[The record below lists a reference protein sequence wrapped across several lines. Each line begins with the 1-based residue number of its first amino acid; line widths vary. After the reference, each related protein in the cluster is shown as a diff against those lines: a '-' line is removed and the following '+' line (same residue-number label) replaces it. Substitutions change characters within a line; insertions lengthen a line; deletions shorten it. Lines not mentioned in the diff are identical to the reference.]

1 MSIELKTPYP
11 SKQLPTVESAEPL
24 EPPTGSAPPDGYLT
38 GWRLAVVITCLFF
51 GALLIALDT
60 NIINVAVPKI
70 SSQFHSL
77 QDVAWYGTAYLL
89 AITAFQPIYGSLYKP
104 SGIHDIEHSLTD
116 DAAGTILCAAAVS
129 SNMFIAGRAV
139 AGLGAAGILQGALS
153 IISQVVELEKRPLYM
168 GIVIS
173 VFIFATC
180 VGPPLGGVFTQYTTW
195 RWCFW
200 INLPLGA
207 VVLICLSIFLKIKG
221 VGDDVRKMRLVEKL
235 QCMDP
240 NVFFLPF
247 YFQAVKGLDP
257 VPSGVDIIPLLASE
271 MVALIITG
279 ACVKAWGHYISSSS
293 IAISMGQTITI
304 STIISDIP
312 KQGLSIPART
322 VVDAG
327 AYNLRALA
335 TSPEALAKLRLIWKV
350 ATVRTMILSATL
362 VGASISF
369 TLCMEWINAKKV
381 AESRKNG
388 SRTDLPE
395 RDDEAT

>member
-1 MSIELKTPYP
+1 MILGECICVAGTALLT
-11 SKQLPTVESAEPL
+11 QLDVATPTVEWA
-24 EPPTGSAPPDGYLT
+24 
-38 GWRLAVVITCLFF
+38 
-51 GALLIALDT
+51 
-60 NIINVAVPKI
+60 
-70 SSQFHSL
+70 
-77 QDVAWYGTAYLL
+77 AYLVV
-89 AITAFQPIYGSLYKP
+89 
-104 SGIHDIEHSLTD
+104 SGI
-116 DAAGTILCAAAVS
+116 G
-129 SNMFIAGRAV
+129 
-139 AGLGAAGILQGALS
+139 
-153 IISQVVELEKRPLYM
+153 M
-168 GIVIS
+168 GI
-173 VFIFATC
+173 AMQL
-180 VGPPLGGVFTQYTTW
+180 PYT
-195 RWCFW
+195 
-200 INLPLGA
+200 A
-207 VVLICLSIFLKIKG
+207 V
-221 VGDDVRKMRLVEKL
+221 
-235 QCMDP
+235 Q
-240 NVFFLPF
+240 
-247 YFQAVKGLDP
+247 
-257 VPSGVDIIPLLASE
+257 
-271 MVALIITG
+271 
-279 ACVKAWGHYISSSS
+279 ISSSS